1 MTQGGESTSRC
12 RDTDSI
18 PGPGGPHTPWSGW
31 AHEPQL
37 PSLYSGA
44 REPCNY
50 WAHRQQPL
58 KSARPRAR
66 APQPEKPRQWEALP
80 PQLEES
86 PLAATREKPA
96 QQQRFCTAKKKKKN
110 PQDFGNL
117 FSLLKMALSQRSL
130 KQNKTNQ
137 TTAITFTVMLS
148 YHIHYGSVSLSQWYT
163 VVNEPPKKHEHD
175 TVTLFLHHLWIH
187 FEHNLY
193 LLTQGH

>member
-66 APQPEKPRQWEALP
+66 ALQPEKPRQWEALP

-96 QQQRFCTAKKKKKN
+96 QQQRFCTAKKKKKKT
-110 PQDFGNL
+110 
-117 FSLLKMALSQRSL
+117 LKILATSFLCWQWRFHSGHLNKTKQTKPQRSRSL
-130 KQNKTNQ
+130 WCFH
-137 TTAITFTVMLS
+137 ITYTMEV
-148 YHIHYGSVSLSQWYT
+148 YHFHSG
-163 VVNEPPKKHEHD
+163 
-175 TVTLFLHHLWIH
+175 TLL
-187 FEHNLY
+187 
-193 LLTQGH
+193 

>member
-18 PGPGGPHTPWSGW
+18 PGPGGSHTPWSGW

-37 PSLYSGA
+37 PSLCSGA

-50 WAHRQQPL
+50 WAHRQQLL
-58 KSARPRAR
+58 KPGHPRAR
-66 APQPEKPRQWEALP
+66 APQTEKPWQWEVLP

-110 PQDFGNL
+110 PEDFGKL
-117 FSLLKMALSQRSL
+117 CWKWHFHSGHL
-130 KQNKTNQ
+130 NKTKQ
-137 TTAITFTVMLS
+137 TTAITFTLILS

-163 VVNEPPKKHEHD
+163 VVNEPSKKHEHD